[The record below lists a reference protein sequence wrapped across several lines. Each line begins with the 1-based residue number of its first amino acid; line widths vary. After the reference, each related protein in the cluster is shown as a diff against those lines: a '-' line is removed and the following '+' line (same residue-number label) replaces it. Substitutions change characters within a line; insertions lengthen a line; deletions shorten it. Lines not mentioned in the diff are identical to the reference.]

1 MKAFYKYIRES
12 ISLWFVVLLLASFS
26 HGTMLLGRSIG
37 IDTEDI
43 ITLQDAFYGEWVSMG
58 RQGLVLLKLLLGTR
72 VFNPAFT
79 GVMTLL
85 FLAGA
90 CSLWN
95 YLFYQVTGRKNQTA
109 SLVFSVLL
117 TVSPLLTEQLY
128 FKLQAMEMT
137 LGFCMMA
144 VSLLLVY
151 YAAIDG
157 DKKKKCAYLVAS
169 VVLNIIL
176 FSLYQAMVPLFLFG
190 AAACFFL
197 CCFVRKKAEP
207 DVLRRMGILYP
218 AVFLGSFAL
227 NQVITAVW
235 FSSGAGYLTG
245 QVRWFTQSFKDCLI
259 NIYWHV
265 RAVGLGQGLYYSKLY
280 PAGCLFLAVIVFG
293 TVRKRQQKFTV
304 RLGSVLSL
312 LLVMAAPFY
321 MTVLCAVEPVMRSQM
336 VMPFAF
342 AFVAYAVIL
351 CLEDRRSFVKD
362 KQSFMCTVFL
372 LLCVA
377 AGYAQLKATMQLNY
391 TDTVRYES
399 DVRIAEAI
407 MDELNLLEDSAHSY
421 PVVFVGKHAAELNHS
436 CVKGDT
442 IGYSFFE
449 WDADVEPCGF
459 YSTRRIVGFMHT
471 LGGNYVQGN
480 AEQVVKAAE
489 YSKDMADWP
498 MQGSIALHDGCI
510 IVRLSDIRSK

>member
-1 MKAFYKYIRES
+1 MRAFYEYIKEN
-12 ISLWFVVLLLASFS
+12 ICLWIVVLLIALFS
-26 HGTMLLGRSIG
+26 HGTMLLGGSIG

-72 VFNPAFT
+72 VFNPVFT
-79 GVMTLL
+79 GVMTLF

-90 CSLWN
+90 CILWN
-95 YLFYQVTGRKNQTA
+95 YLFYRITGKKNWAA
-109 SLVFSVLL
+109 SFVFSVLL

-144 VSLLLVY
+144 VSLLVVY
-151 YAAIDG
+151 YAAIVRDW
-157 DKKKKCAYLVAS
+157 KKRSVYLTVAI
-169 VVLNIIL
+169 VLNIIL

-197 CCFVRKKAEP
+197 YCFWREETAS
-207 DVLRRMGILYP
+207 DVLRNLGILYP
-218 AVFLGSFAL
+218 PVFLGSFLL
-227 NQVITAVW
+227 NQTITAVW

-245 QVRWFTQSFKDCLI
+245 QIRWLTQSFKDCLI

-280 PAGCLFLAVIVFG
+280 PACCLFLAVSVFC
-293 TVRKRQQKFTV
+293 TVRKRRQTV
-304 RLGSVLSL
+304 IVRVAGVLSL

-336 VMPFAF
+336 VMPFAL
-342 AFVAYAVIL
+342 AFVAYAVTVR
-351 CLEDRRSFVKD
+351 LENRR
-362 KQSFMCTVFL
+362 TAARVFL
-372 LLCVA
+372 VMCAA
-377 AGYAQLKATMQLNY
+377 AGYVQLKGTMQLNY
-391 TDTVRYES
+391 TDNVRYES
-399 DVRIAEAI
+399 DVRIAQAI
-407 MDELNLLEDSAHSY
+407 MDELNALEDSSHSY
-421 PVVFVGKHAAELNHS
+421 PVVFVGKHAAELNNS

-471 LGGNYVQGN
+471 LGGNYVQGT
-480 AEQVVKAAE
+480 AEQVVRAAE
-489 YSKDMADWP
+489 YSKDMANWP
-498 MQGSIALHDGCI
+498 MQGSVVLHDGCI
-510 IVRLSDIRSK
+510 IVKLSDIHGGFGSG

>member
-1 MKAFYKYIRES
+1 MRAFFEYIKEN
-12 ISLWFVVLLLASFS
+12 ISLWIVVLLIALFS
-26 HGTMLLGRSIG
+26 HGTMLLGRGIG

-79 GVMTLL
+79 GVMTLF

-90 CSLWN
+90 CILWN
-95 YLFYQVTGRKNQTA
+95 YLFYQITGKRNWAA
-109 SLVFSVLL
+109 SFVFSALL

-144 VSLLLVY
+144 VSLLFVY
-151 YAAIDG
+151 YAAIVRDG
-157 DKKKKCAYLVAS
+157 KKRSVYLTVAI
-169 VVLNIIL
+169 VLNIIL

-197 CCFVRKKAEP
+197 YCFLREEASS
-207 DVLRRMGILYP
+207 DVLRNLGILYP
-218 AVFLGSFAL
+218 LVFLGSFLL
-227 NQVITAVW
+227 NQMITAIW

-245 QVRWFTQSFKDCLI
+245 QIRWLTQSFKDCLI

-280 PAGCLFLAVIVFG
+280 PACCLFLAVSVFC
-293 TVRKRQQKFTV
+293 TVRKRRQMVIV
-304 RLGSVLSL
+304 RVAGVLSL

-336 VMPFAF
+336 VMPFAL
-342 AFVAYAVIL
+342 AFVAYAVAVR
-351 CLEDRRSFVKD
+351 LENKRTAAR
-362 KQSFMCTVFL
+362 VFL
-372 LLCVA
+372 AMCAV
-377 AGYAQLKATMQLNY
+377 AGYVQLKGTMQLNY
-391 TDTVRYES
+391 TDNVRYES
-399 DVRIAEAI
+399 DVRIAQAI
-407 MDELNLLEDSAHSY
+407 MDELNALEDSSHSY
-421 PVVFVGKHAAELNHS
+421 PVVFIGKHAAELNNS

-471 LGGNYVQGN
+471 LGGNYVQGT
-480 AEQVVKAAE
+480 AEQVVRAAQ
-489 YSKDMADWP
+489 YSKDMENWP
-498 MQGSIALHDGCI
+498 MQGSIVLHDGCI
-510 IVRLSDIRSK
+510 IVKLSD

>member
-1 MKAFYKYIRES
+1 MKAFYEYIKES
-12 ISLWFVVLLLASFS
+12 GGLWIVVLLLALFS

-79 GVMTLL
+79 GVMTLV

-95 YLFYQVTGRKNQTA
+95 YLFYRITGKKNWTA
-109 SLVFSVLL
+109 SLVFSALL

-151 YAAIDG
+151 YAAIASDQKNG
-157 DKKKKCAYLVAS
+157 DRKKNGVCLAVS
-169 VVLNIIL
+169 VTLNIIL

-197 CCFVRKKAEP
+197 YYFFREKVRA
-207 DVLRRMGILYP
+207 DGLRRMGILYP
-218 AVFLGSFAL
+218 AVFLGSFVL
-227 NQVITAVW
+227 NQMITAVW

-265 RAVGLGQGLYYSKLY
+265 RAVVLGQGLYYSKLY
-280 PAGCLFLAVIVFG
+280 PACWLLSPDSDKYNDSQNQTTCRIQFWG
-293 TVRKRQQKFTV
+293 
-304 RLGSVLSL
+304 VLSL
-312 LLVMAAPFY
+312 LMVMAAPFY

-336 VMPFAF
+336 VMPFALAF
-342 AFVAYAVIL
+342 AAYAVIL
-351 CLEDRRSFVKD
+351 CLEDRRSF
-362 KQSFMCTVFL
+362 MRTVFL
-372 LLCVA
+372 LLCVT
-377 AGYAQLKATMQLNY
+377 AGYTQLKATMQLNY
-391 TDTVRYES
+391 TDSVRYAS

-407 MDELNLLEDSAHSY
+407 MDELNALEDSAHSY
-421 PVVFVGKHAAELNHS
+421 PVVFVGKHAAELNNS

-449 WDADVEPCGF
+449 WDADVEPYGF
-459 YSTRRIVGFMHT
+459 YNTRRIVGFMHT

-480 AEQVVKAAE
+480 AEQAVRAAE

-510 IVRLSDIRSK
+510 IVRLSDIRGG

>member
-1 MKAFYKYIRES
+1 MKAFYEYIKES
-12 ISLWFVVLLLASFS
+12 GGLWIVVLLLALFS

-79 GVMTLL
+79 GVMTLI

-95 YLFYQVTGRKNQTA
+95 YLFYRITGKKNWTA
-109 SLVFSVLL
+109 SFVFSVLL

-144 VSLLLVY
+144 VSLFLVY
-151 YAAIDG
+151 HVAIAVG
-157 DKKKKCAYLVAS
+157 QKNSAGKKNGVYLAVS
-169 VVLNIIL
+169 VTLNIIL

-197 CCFVRKKAEP
+197 YYFFREKAGA
-207 DVLRRMGILYP
+207 DGLRRMGILYP
-218 AVFLGSFAL
+218 AVFLGSFVL
-227 NQVITAVW
+227 NQVITVVW
-235 FSSGAGYLTG
+235 FSSGSGYLTG

-265 RAVGLGQGLYYSKLY
+265 RAVVLGQGLYYSKLY
-280 PAGCLFLAVIVFG
+280 PACCLLLAAIVFV
-293 TVRKRQQKFTV
+293 TVRKKQQKFIV
-304 RLGSVLSL
+304 RAGGVLSL

-336 VMPFAF
+336 VMPFAL
-342 AFVAYAVIL
+342 AFVAYAVAV
-351 CLEDRRSFVKD
+351 CLEKRR
-362 KQSFMCTVFL
+362 TAARIFL
-372 LLCVA
+372 VLCAV
-377 AGYAQLKATMQLNY
+377 AGYVQLRGTMQLNY

-407 MDELNLLEDSAHSY
+407 MDELNALEDSAHSY

-449 WDADVEPCGF
+449 WDADVEPYGF
-459 YSTRRIVGFMHT
+459 YNTRRIVGFMHT

-480 AEQVVKAAE
+480 AEQAVRAAE

-498 MQGSIALHDGCI
+498 MQGSIVLHDGCI
-510 IVRLSDIRSK
+510 IVRLSDVRSK